1 MYYVVIGSDPINMKT
16 IASPPT
22 FLFVVGKFI
31 AINAFTGLSFYLSAV
46 AVITIRKGPFFS
58 NFAKVFLPHNTY
70 ATFVRLRCFI
80 AVEIKER
87 SVENF

>member
-1 MYYVVIGSDPINMKT
+1 MKT

-46 AVITIRKGPFFS
+46 AVITIRKGPFL
-58 NFAKVFLPHNTY
+58 AI
-70 ATFVRLRCFI
+70 LRRYFCLIIPTQYLFDPD
-80 AVEIKER
+80 V
-87 SVENF
+87 SLL

>member
-1 MYYVVIGSDPINMKT
+1 MYYVVRRSDPINMKT

-46 AVITIRKGPFFS
+46 AVITIPKGPFL
-58 NFAKVFLPHNTY
+58 AIL
-70 ATFVRLRCFI
+70 RRCFCLI
-80 AVEIKER
+80 ILTQHLSDSDV
-87 SVENF
+87 SLL